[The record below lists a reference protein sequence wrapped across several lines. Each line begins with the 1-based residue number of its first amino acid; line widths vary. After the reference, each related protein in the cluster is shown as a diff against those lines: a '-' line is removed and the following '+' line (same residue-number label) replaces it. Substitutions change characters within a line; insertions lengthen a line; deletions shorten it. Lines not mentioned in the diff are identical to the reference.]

1 MIFNTI
7 RISYSKGQVI
17 IYKNIFCN
25 SKKISNFAIS
35 KNLIGLENKQNF
47 YYCRSERDLP
57 AISSLEN
64 KQNFYYCRSQ
74 ETLRGRTRV

>member
-47 YYCRSERDLP
+47 YYCR
-57 AISSLEN
+57 
-64 KQNFYYCRSQ
+64 
-74 ETLRGRTRV
+74 

>member
-47 YYCRSERDLP
+47 YYCRTNPPLKKKNTTSNKTLP
-57 AISSLEN
+57 VGTEMYEA
-64 KQNFYYCRSQ
+64 
-74 ETLRGRTRV
+74 